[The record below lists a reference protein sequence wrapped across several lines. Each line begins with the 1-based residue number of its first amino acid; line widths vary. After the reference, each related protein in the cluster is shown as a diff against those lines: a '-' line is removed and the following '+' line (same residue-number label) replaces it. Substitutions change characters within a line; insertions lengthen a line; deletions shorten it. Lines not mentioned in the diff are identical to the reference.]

1 MLALGVALPP
11 SPQRHH
17 LPQKDSVMPRIALV
31 HLTRVAIDP
40 VEQAARQNWLEVK
53 TISILEESRQA
64 VRRIYADGFCR

>member
-1 MLALGVALPP
+1 
-11 SPQRHH
+11 
-17 LPQKDSVMPRIALV
+17 MPRITLI

-53 TISILEESRQA
+53 TISILDESRQA